1 MGLLVDDTVLDAALQ
16 YLEDNVDWISVC
28 EGAPTTY
35 EHAHSNK
42 GVGAG
47 KALAHS
53 VTPTFTGPADGD
65 TNGRKTT
72 IDEEAN
78 ITVDVSGDA
87 DHVAL
92 CDVGSTALLYVTT
105 CTQQALTQGNT
116 VTIPAWDIEIADPT
130 AA

>member
-1 MGLLVDDTVLDAALQ
+1 MAKLVCDAILDAALQ
-16 YLEDNVDWISVC
+16 YIEDNADFMSIC

-42 GVGAG
+42 GVATG
-47 KALAHS
+47 KVLAN
-53 VTPTFTGPADGD
+53 VVPTFTGPAEGD

-72 IDEEAN
+72 SDEKAA

-92 CDVGSTALLYVTT
+92 CDVGATLLMYATT
-105 CTQQALTQGNT
+105 CTLQALVAANT
-116 VTIPAWDIEIADPT
+116 VTIPVWDVEISDPT
-130 AA
+130 

>member
-1 MGLLVDDTVLDAALQ
+1 MGKLVNSLVLDAALQ

-42 GVGAG
+42 GTGAG
-47 KALAHS
+47 KVLAS
-53 VTPTFTGPADGD
+53 SATPTFTGPAPGD

-72 IDEEAN
+72 VDEEASMSVVQ
-78 ITVDVSGDA
+78 TGDA

-105 CTQQALTQGNT
+105 CTLQTLTSGNT
-116 VTIPAWDIEIADPT
+116 VTCPAWDIEIADPT
-130 AA
+130 

>member
-1 MGLLVDDTVLDAALQ
+1 MAKLVADAVLDAALQ
-16 YLEDNVDWISVC
+16 YLEDNADWISVC

-42 GVGAG
+42 GTGAG

-53 VTPTFTGPADGD
+53 ATPTFTGPVNGD

-72 IDEEAN
+72 VDQEAN
-78 ITVDVSGDA
+78 MTVDISGNA

-92 CDVGSTALLYVTT
+92 CKTGTTVLLYVTT
-105 CTQQALTQGNT
+105 CTQQALTAGNT
-116 VTIPAWDIEIADPT
+116 VTAPAWDIEIADPT
-130 AA
+130 

>member
-1 MGLLVDDTVLDAALQ
+1 MAKLVSSLVLDAALQ

-42 GVGAG
+42 GTATG
-47 KALAHS
+47 KVLAS
-53 VTPTFTGPADGD
+53 SATPTFTGPGPGD

-72 IDEEAN
+72 VDQEAAMSVVQ
-78 ITVDVSGDA
+78 TGDA

-92 CDVGSTALLYVTT
+92 CDVGATTLLYVTT
-105 CTQQALTQGNT
+105 VTQQTLTSGNT
-116 VTIPAWDIEIADPT
+116 ATVNAWDIEIADPT
-130 AA
+130 